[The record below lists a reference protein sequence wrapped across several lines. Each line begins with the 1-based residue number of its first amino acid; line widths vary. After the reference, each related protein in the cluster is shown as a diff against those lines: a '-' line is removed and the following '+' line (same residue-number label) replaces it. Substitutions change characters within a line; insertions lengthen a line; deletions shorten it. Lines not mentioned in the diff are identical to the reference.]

1 MVRATGSSRIITS
14 PPTKIQM
21 MKPLSANP
29 TPLLGQK
36 GKSQEYVVG
45 GDFEEMEINGEKA
58 VVSTS
63 WEGKSFE

>member
-1 MVRATGSSRIITS
+1 
-14 PPTKIQM
+14 

-63 WEGKSFE
+63 WEGKSFEWGVH